1 MTNLTVRISCMKIF
15 VAQIGQPS
23 IISTLSRP
31 PPF

>member
-1 MTNLTVRISCMKIF
+1 MTNLTVLISYMEIF
-15 VAQIGQPS
+15 VAQIVQQS

>member
-1 MTNLTVRISCMKIF
+1 MTNLTVRISYTEIF
-15 VAQIGQPS
+15 VAQPS